1 MAWDLRK
8 PSQVVE
14 CFYFLR
20 ALKQHIDEGVDES
33 LRIITTKASGGGFS
47 IEFLRKRLDS
57 WRAVTES
64 IASAQ
69 DPESGDESESEFAN
83 EVKVRSSRKR
93 KRSDYSCLSSEADG
107 RSVAHTGGLSQS
119 CPGTGNADAVAGTS
133 HGEQEDSTF
142 KDAGAERQDNK
153 TRSARSASAESED
166 ETSSDKSL
174 SREEA
179 CAKIIS
185 IANWREGKKS
195 YVCST
200 DEARGIASLV

>member
-33 LRIITTKASGGGFS
+33 LRTITTKASGRGFDV
-47 IEFLRKRLDS
+47 EFLRKRLDS

-64 IASAQ
+64 RASAQ
-69 DPESGDESESEFAN
+69 DPESEDESESEFAN
-83 EVKVRSSRKR
+83 EVEVRSSRKR
-93 KRSDYSCLSSEADG
+93 KRSVHSCLSSEGDG
-107 RSVAHTGGLSQS
+107 RSVAHAGGVSQS
-119 CPGTGNADAVAGTS
+119 CPGTGNAEAVAGTS

-142 KDAGAERQDNK
+142 KEEGEERQDYK
-153 TRSARSASAESED
+153 TRSASAESED